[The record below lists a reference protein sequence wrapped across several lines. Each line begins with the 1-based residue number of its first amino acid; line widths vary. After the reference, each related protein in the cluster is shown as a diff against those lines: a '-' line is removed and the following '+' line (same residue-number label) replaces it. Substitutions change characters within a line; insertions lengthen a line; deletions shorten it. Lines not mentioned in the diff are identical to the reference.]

1 MDTLSDRDQQ
11 AMQEANIKRIAIISQ
26 QIREAVRKA
35 LPAPPDQ
42 FFHVMVPG
50 KVVNFEVSSFYIS
63 WIYYHVLNPNQSRTT
78 REGLMPM
85 ARQRT

>member
-1 MDTLSDRDQQ
+1 MSADAKQQ
-11 AMQEANIKRIAIISQ
+11 ELQRKNIERVAIISQ

-63 WIYYHVLNPNQSRTT
+63 WIHCHVLNPNQSRTSW
-78 REGLMPM
+78 EGLIAM
-85 ARQRT
+85 ARQRI